1 MPADRCSR
9 FADTLIAYVEE
20 YGVAICK
27 KCQFAIQPSA
37 LPSHLL
43 RHQIYRQERREL
55 LQRLSKLK
63 LPEPDNVPLPGS
75 NSTPLPHLT
84 VHQGFK
90 CERLGCEHACVSSKR
105 MSQHWSEQH
114 DVGCN
119 FHICEASLANACIR
133 NTIQGMSRQGP
144 RIFRRS
150 SEATKSATSRST
162 VQARHWLPPSVART
176 MKHPTHP
183 SVHSQERIR
192 YQPHAKVHPMR

>member
-1 MPADRCSR
+1 MPADRSPR
-9 FADTLIAYVEE
+9 FCDTLIAYLEE

-63 LPEPDNVPLPGS
+63 LPEPDNVPPPGS
-75 NSTPLPHLT
+75 NSDPLPHLT

-114 DVGCN
+114 DVGSIRQT
-119 FHICEASLANACIR
+119 HEAYLANDQCR
-133 NTIQGMSRQGP
+133 NTIREMSRRGLH
-144 RIFRRS
+144 IYRRS
-150 SEATKSATSRST
+150 SEATRSATSKST
-162 VQARHWLPPSVART
+162 VQARHWPSPAAAKT
-176 MKHPTHP
+176 MKHPTRP
-183 SVHSQERIR
+183 SARLQESIRSQ
-192 YQPHAKVHPMR
+192 